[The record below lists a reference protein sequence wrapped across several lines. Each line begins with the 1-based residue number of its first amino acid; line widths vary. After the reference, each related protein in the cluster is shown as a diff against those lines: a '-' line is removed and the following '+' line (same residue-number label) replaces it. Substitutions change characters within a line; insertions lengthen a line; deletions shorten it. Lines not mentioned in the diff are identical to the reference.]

1 MATVDQIRRDNL
13 ALLFKE
19 YESWKALA
27 DAVEVSES
35 QLSQWANGSADSK
48 TGRPRGMR
56 PESCRRIEKATGK
69 LEGWMDQDH
78 SSSPP
83 RSEPSN
89 VYEITPRK
97 RVPLISWV
105 IAGNLEDIEDHGQP
119 GEADEWVEVYDT
131 LPGENAFALRVKND
145 SMTSPHP
152 GERSFPEGTVIVVD
166 PLRGASAGDYV
177 VAKDVVTQQATFK
190 KLTTDGGRWF
200 LKPLNPIYPTV
211 EIDDPSLRV
220 IGRVIEAVTRQKL

>member
-1 MATVDQIRRDNL
+1 MARRL
-13 ALLFKE
+13 
-19 YESWKALA
+19 
-27 DAVEVSES
+27 
-35 QLSQWANGSADSK
+35 
-48 TGRPRGMR
+48 
-56 PESCRRIEKATGK
+56 EKARGK
-69 LEGWMDQDH
+69 PEGWMDREHGPQDQ
-78 SSSPP
+78 PA
-83 RSEPSN
+83 EDSN
-89 VYEITPRK
+89 VYEIRPRK
-97 RVPLISWV
+97 RVPIISWV
-105 IAGNLEDIEDHGQP
+105 IAGNLEDIEDHHQP
-119 GEADEWVEVYDT
+119 GEADDWVDVYDT

-166 PLRGASAGDYV
+166 PLRGCDAGDFV

-211 EIDDPSLRV
+211 EIDDPALRV